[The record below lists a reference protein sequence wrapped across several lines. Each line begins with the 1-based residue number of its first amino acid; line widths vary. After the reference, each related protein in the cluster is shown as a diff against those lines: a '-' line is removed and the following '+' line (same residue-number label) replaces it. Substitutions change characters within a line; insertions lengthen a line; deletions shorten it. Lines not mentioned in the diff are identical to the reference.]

1 MEVIQKYTN
10 RRSTRRFWV
19 RTSRQNTRRDKNSR
33 KKTWRQSEIN
43 KNKQSLGVQ
52 PFRIKAFVRQTGAS
66 KSINSTYCGASHP
79 AAAFITLMKW
89 NCLLPAVY
97 YNSYFHSCSQH
108 LCSHQSSFH
117 PAFMFSIQAL
127 NSNKEMLTETFYG
140 VPHLQCFWV
149 WWGMDGNDISNVT
162 LAGVILY
169 SYTRKLKLE

>member
-97 YNSYFHSCSQH
+97 YNFYFHRCSQH

-127 NSNKEMLTETFYG
+127 NY
-140 VPHLQCFWV
+140 
-149 WWGMDGNDISNVT
+149 
-162 LAGVILY
+162 
-169 SYTRKLKLE
+169 RKLSKFTVRHAVGWIFGSNTHRMTTISLY